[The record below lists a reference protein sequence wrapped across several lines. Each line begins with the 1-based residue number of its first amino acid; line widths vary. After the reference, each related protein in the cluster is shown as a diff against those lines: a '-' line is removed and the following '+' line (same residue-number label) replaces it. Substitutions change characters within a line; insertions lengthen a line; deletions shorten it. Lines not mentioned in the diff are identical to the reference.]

1 MIAVRTRAMAAL
13 LAVAP
18 AAALLA
24 GSPAQ
29 AADPAIVIESASV
42 SRDTVVLS
50 SKAGCTNVTFTAVL
64 SAPIPAGSPAP
75 SGVRVD
81 LEGPLPR
88 DDSLRGRSLA
98 RVGTTTTYRA
108 SVPLCGS
115 DHSGRYLAVV
125 SGGVYT
131 GPSEATY
138 IDPVFFEVS
147 IKRPSTLTLNASPEP
162 VRKGQKITAKG
173 LLKVNGKV
181 YAKATVKMYF
191 RANGAST
198 WTYRGAA
205 TTNSRGVYSKRFT
218 ATRSGVWKAVYEGD
232 WKRNAAVVGDAVKVR

>member
-1 MIAVRTRAMAAL
+1 MIAVRNRALAAL

-29 AADPAIVIESASV
+29 AADPAIVIKSASV

-64 SAPIPAGSPAP
+64 SAPIPDGSPAP
-75 SGVRVD
+75 SGIRVD
-81 LEGPLPR
+81 LEGPTPR
-88 DDSLRGRSLA
+88 DDHLRGKDLT
-98 RVGTTTTYRA
+98 RVGSTTTYRA
-108 SVPLCGS
+108 TVPLCGS
-115 DHSGRYLAVV
+115 DHSGRYLAIV

-131 GPSEATY
+131 GPGQATY
-138 IDPVFFEVS
+138 IDPAFFDIS
-147 IKRPSTLTLNASPEP
+147 ILRPSKLTLNASPEP

-173 LLKVNGKV
+173 VLKVNGKT
-181 YAKATVKMYF
+181 YAKATVKVWF
-191 RANGAST
+191 KATGATT

-205 TTNSRGVYSKRFT
+205 TTNSKGYYSKRFT

-232 WKRNAAVVGDAVKVR
+232 WKRNAAVAGDAVKVR